1 MKRFKYIL
9 LAIIFIFTI
18 GCQDKSIEMVQIEN
32 NVVENKEDY
41 SIDSS
46 TDATEDNQI
55 DTTADV
61 LYDAETIR
69 KILAEKF
76 SCDTPPFYTVFDHE
90 DEDGLYVYHV
100 YESVTNDDESH
111 IATID
116 WVTVDPKTG
125 EATTLFGETFNI
137 GDYAANDYEEGSPEY
152 LFNQFLKGEIDA
164 KVLNPLEPK
173 EWGWDYEK
181 IETVNINDLNEK
193 HILWSFMEYSEGE
206 RLDLDNDGE
215 NELII
220 DGPYGGMYL
229 DVIDG
234 TLYVFAAAR
243 GNAGGLKYT
252 YYDNAYWIV
261 YHDTTHGGR
270 CCYWLYKYEGADKL
284 VDSMTLMG
292 FWNSEDDKEFTFN
305 GESITEDDYNRIHD
319 EIFKS
324 KDKE

>member
-1 MKRFKYIL
+1 
-9 LAIIFIFTI
+9 
-18 GCQDKSIEMVQIEN
+18 MVQIEN
-32 NVVENKEDY
+32 NVVENNEDD
-41 SIDSS
+41 STDSS
-46 TDATEDNQI
+46 TDATEDDQI
-55 DTTADV
+55 GATAGN

-90 DEDGLYVYHV
+90 DEDGLYVYQV

-116 WVTVDPKTG
+116 WVTVNPKTG

-137 GDYAANDYEEGSPEY
+137 GDYAANDYEEGSSEY
-152 LFNQFLKGEIDA
+152 LFNQFLRGEIDA
-164 KVLNPLEPK
+164 KVLNPMEPK
-173 EWGWDYEK
+173 EWSWEGRTSINIESLNFEPEEWSWDAFYLGGTK
-181 IETVNINDLNEK
+181 
-193 HILWSFMEYSEGE
+193 
-206 RLDLDNDGE
+206 DLDNDGE
-215 NELII
+215 DEFIL

-252 YYDNAYWIV
+252 YYNNAYWIV
-261 YHDTTHGGR
+261 YYDTTHGGR